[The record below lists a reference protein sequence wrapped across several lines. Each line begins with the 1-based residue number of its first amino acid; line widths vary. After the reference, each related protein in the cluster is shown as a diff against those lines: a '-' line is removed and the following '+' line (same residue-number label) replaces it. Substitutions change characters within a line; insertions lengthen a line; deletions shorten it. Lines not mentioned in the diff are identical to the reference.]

1 MKPLPYLLPLIALS
15 ISLPACKDSGSGAAP
30 EAPAAPATPPA
41 APATPPAAPETPPAA
56 PATPP
61 TAPAT
66 PPTAPA
72 TPPAAPATPT
82 AAPAT
87 PTAAPATPPAAP
99 EAPKSSSAAP
109 AAPGGWAAYRGP
121 AGDGRASE
129 SLAKKTVP
137 AAAVWK
143 TQTEKG
149 FSSFSVADGK
159 AFTLVTREID
169 GNPSEVCLA
178 LDAATGKEL
187 WASGLS
193 VVGKYDGGG
202 DSGAKGNEG
211 GDGPRSTPVVSGDKV
226 YVLDSQLALHALKLA
241 DGSTAWSVDLVK
253 AHGAKNIK
261 WQNAASP
268 LIDGDRVFVAGGGE
282 GQSLLAFD
290 KNSGAVLWK
299 GESDAITH
307 ATPVVADL
315 HGVRQA
321 IFFTQTGLVATA
333 IGDGKVLWRQ
343 AFPFKVSTAASP
355 VVFEDIVYCS
365 AGYGVGGGAYR
376 IAKAGDAFTST
387 QIWRTE
393 NDTINHWS
401 TPVVRDGYLYGM
413 FSFKEYGD
421 GPLACVDIRTGEKKW
436 SQKGFGPGNVILSG
450 DGTLVALSDGG
461 EIVLVDAKP
470 DAYAEISRADVL
482 DGKCWSTP
490 ALADGRVYVR
500 STTEGAAVDFA
511 N

>member
-1 MKPLPYLLPLIALS
+1 MKPLPYLLPLFALS
-15 ISLPACKDSGSGAAP
+15 ISLPGCKDSGSGTAPVDPATSPAP
-30 EAPAAPATPPA
+30 ESDPA
-41 APATPPAAPETPPAA
+41 ET
-56 PATPP
+56 
-61 TAPAT
+61 
-66 PPTAPA
+66 
-72 TPPAAPATPT
+72 
-82 AAPAT
+82 
-87 PTAAPATPPAAP
+87 
-99 EAPKSSSAAP
+99 SAAP
-109 AAPGGWAAYRGP
+109 MSPDTATAAARGWAAYRGP
-121 AGDGRASE
+121 AGDGLASE
-129 SLAKKTVP
+129 SLAKKVVP
-137 AAAVWK
+137 TETVWK
-143 TQTEKG
+143 TQTETG

-159 AFTLVTREID
+159 AFTLVSREID
-169 GNPSEVCLA
+169 GNPTEVCLG
-178 LDAATGKEL
+178 LDASTGEEL

-226 YVLDSQLALHALKLA
+226 YVLDSQLALHALNLA
-241 DGSTAWSVDLVK
+241 DGSAAWSVDLAK

-268 LIDGDRVFVAGGGE
+268 VIDGDRVFVAGGGE

-290 KNSGAVLWK
+290 KNTGAVLWK

-307 ATPVVADL
+307 ATPVVTDL

-333 IGDGKVLWRQ
+333 VEDGTVLWRQ

-376 IAKAGDAFTST
+376 IAKEGDAFTST
-387 QIWRTE
+387 EIWRTE

-401 TPVVRDGYLYGM
+401 TPVVKDGYLYGM
-413 FSFKEYGD
+413 FSFKAYGD

-436 SQKGFGPGNVILSG
+436 EQMGFGPGNVILTG

-470 DAYAEISRADVL
+470 EAYAEISRANVL
-482 DGKCWSTP
+482 AGKCWSTP
-490 ALADGRVYVR
+490 ALADGRLYVR
-500 STTEGAAVDFA
+500 STTEGAALDFA